1 MMIRLYPYLIL
12 AGITILL
19 VMAWLVRQA
28 RRQASLNLKLLRLNE
43 SLQFDLPD
51 FLRNCWPIL
60 SQGGFCGLSWQ
71 LDWFGT
77 RVNGAEGT
85 TLKGRIRRR
94 LDVPEISLD
103 VSLHHGKRRWE
114 QRYFSESLAESFF
127 LLAHV
132 DMWIKMGAV
141 QGAFSQ
147 GAKLGLFLQHDMK
160 NIAQFIRLAADQ
172 LTGAAPEH
180 EPALLITLKT
190 AMPSV
195 RDRAERILST
205 LSKSGLK
212 GEIRP
217 VSLAGVWRQA
227 ANMQGLTTEI
237 HGTATAYASLEN
249 LHSIIDNLLGNYA
262 EPGPPDPG
270 KPAPSQHHLI

>member
-1 MMIRLYPYLIL
+1 MMIKLYPYLIL
-12 AGITILL
+12 AGITIFL

-43 SLQFDLPD
+43 NLQFDLPD

-60 SQGGFCGLSWQ
+60 SRGGFCGLSWQ

-85 TLKGRIRRR
+85 TLKGSIHRR
-94 LDVPEISLD
+94 LDIPEISLD
-103 VSLHHGKRRWE
+103 VSLNHGKRRWE

-127 LLAHV
+127 LLVHV
-132 DMWIKMGAV
+132 DMWVKMGAV

-147 GAKLGLFLQHDMK
+147 GAKLGMFLQHDMK

-172 LTGAAPEH
+172 LAGAAPEH

-205 LSKSGLK
+205 LSKSSLK
-212 GEIRP
+212 GVIRP
-217 VSLAGVWRQA
+217 VSLAGV
-227 ANMQGLTTEI
+227 
-237 HGTATAYASLEN
+237 
-249 LHSIIDNLLGNYA
+249 
-262 EPGPPDPG
+262 
-270 KPAPSQHHLI
+270 